1 MAIKRIVPREK
12 DLSRYVSQVMRAK
25 GLSPRDVAV
34 RSGGQITSGYVM
46 GLMKG
51 IARNPSVDKLAALAN
66 GLDVDVHELFDAA
79 CQPTLQGNRRQ
90 QGNDTLRSLELLDLA
105 RRLAVCPPALISS
118 LKTIADGAM
127 ILSPDEL
134 EAVARSVERLVE
146 AKGSEHCKT
155 RRR

>member
-1 MAIKRIVPREK
+1 MSMNRIVPREK
-12 DLSRYVSQVMRAK
+12 ALSRYVSQVMKAK
-25 GLSPRDVAV
+25 ELSARDVAV

-66 GLDVDVHELFDAA
+66 GLGVDVHELFDAA
-79 CQPTLQGNRRQ
+79 CHPTLHGNSGQ
-90 QGNDTLRSLELLDLA
+90 QGNDTLRSLELLDVA

-118 LKTIADGAM
+118 LKTIADSAM

-134 EAVARSVERLVE
+134 AAVARSVERLVE
-146 AKGSEHCKT
+146 AKGSEHRKT